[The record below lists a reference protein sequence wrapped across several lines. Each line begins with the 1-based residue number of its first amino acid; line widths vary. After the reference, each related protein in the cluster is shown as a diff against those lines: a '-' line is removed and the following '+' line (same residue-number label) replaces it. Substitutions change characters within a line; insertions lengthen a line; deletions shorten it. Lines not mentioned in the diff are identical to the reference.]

1 MLKKLVNW
9 LLLKYNNFINPECY
23 YMFTATY
30 LNQNNME
37 FGTFYIK
44 SRVLPSTNQLKSFV
58 NIQIPCSK
66 NICVSTATK
75 LSDKDYKRF
84 NN

>member
-1 MLKKLVNW
+1 
-9 LLLKYNNFINPECY
+9 
-23 YMFTATY
+23 
-30 LNQNNME
+30 ME